1 MKPRRFGRRSASRW
15 TERSLHDREPA
26 ASSWH
31 DHLGDADAA
40 AQHGPTTYIGRLPVF
55 DRRLDVVGFHL
66 LIDEYDGTV
75 PSGPFGST
83 ERSRRLLTR
92 ALLEVGLDSL
102 IGGRLGFVEIPVPLL
117 AEGTH
122 LALPPHRIIVEVPG
136 TVDAHGHEVL
146 HQARKD
152 GYRLVIGSLD
162 ECQDPEAA
170 VRHTLGTRLDQ
181 RSPTFRNTAEQVL
194 AWNHRSQILAD
205 HLTGD
210 TGVEESRTAGAAWM
224 RGDVLRPTEQIDE
237 PTVPLHRIAVL
248 DLLAALEQPD
258 VDVDEIDALVST
270 DVGMS
275 YKLLRMAN
283 SSFLALERRVERTRD
298 AIVYLGLDTVRAV
311 AALLSLSEA
320 SDHPP
325 EIVHLSLIRA
335 RHCEEL
341 LRRDSPQLAH
351 AGFTTGMFASLD
363 VLLGLSVEQILHR
376 IPVADHI
383 ADALRSR
390 EGRLG
395 WALDVVLAY
404 EAGDLATL
412 SRMKAEPA
420 ATVLSYRHALAWMH
434 RISRGLDA
442 PAHAS

>member
-1 MKPRRFGRRSASRW
+1 MKVGRFGRRGAPRW
-15 TERSLHDREPA
+15 TERSLAPREAA

-31 DHLGDADAA
+31 DTADIDLGS
-40 AQHGPTTYIGRLPVF
+40 QHGPTTYIGRLPVF

-66 LIDEYDGTV
+66 LIDEYDGHL
-75 PSGPFGST
+75 PSGPVGST
-83 ERSRRLLTR
+83 DRSRRLLTR

-136 TVDAHGHEVL
+136 TIDADGLDVL

-152 GYRLVIGSLD
+152 GYRLVVGSLD
-162 ECQDPEAA
+162 DCDDPEAA
-170 VRHTLGTRLDQ
+170 ARHTLGVRLDH
-181 RSPTFRNTAEQVL
+181 RHTDFAADAEQVL
-194 AWNHRSQILAD
+194 AWNPRSQILAD
-205 HLTGD
+205 HLGGD
-210 TGVEESRTAGAAWM
+210 ADVETSRRAGAAWV

-237 PTVPLHRIAVL
+237 PTVPLHRVAVL
-248 DLLAALEQPD
+248 ELLAALEQPD

-341 LRRDSPQLAH
+341 LRRDSPLLAH
-351 AGFTTGMFASLD
+351 AGFTTGMFSSLD

-404 EAGDLATL
+404 EAGDLVRL
-412 SRMKAEPA
+412 SQLKAEPA
-420 ATVLSYRHALAWMH
+420 ATVLSYRHALAWMN
-434 RISRGLDA
+434 RIERGLDA
-442 PAHAS
+442 PAQAS